1 MTLFSWLYMLAV
13 WAAIVA
19 LNVFCFARIF
29 SKRNRPPNHGEQP
42 PGDGEET

>member
-1 MTLFSWLYMLAV
+1 MTLFSWIYMLAV

-29 SKRNRPPNHGEQP
+29 TKRHSPPNQGEQP

>member
-1 MTLFSWLYMLAV
+1 MTLFSWIYMLAV

-29 SKRNRPPNHGEQP
+29 SKRDRPPDQGEQP
-42 PGDGEET
+42 PRHGEET